1 MVGIISLVVVGIISL
16 VVGCLSVGFSL
27 WGRVEDDW
35 VGHVTRE
42 GGIKGAKMS
51 SGHSER

>member
-1 MVGIISLVVVGIISL
+1 MGGIISLVVVGIISL
-16 VVGCLSVGFSL
+16 VVGCLSVSFSL

-35 VGHVTRE
+35 VRHVTRG
-42 GGIKGAKMS
+42 GGIQGAKMS